1 MYYCK
6 RMEGDIIVSLYS
18 YNRKPILTE
27 GLVEISKKEFEE
39 LQKHLSSQIQKSNEP
54 TYAELQEAYD
64 ILTGGDDA

>member
-39 LQKHLSSQIQKSNEP
+39 LQEYLSSQIQESNEP
-54 TYAELQEAYD
+54 TYAELQEAYT